1 MSGIPKNFDSSQ
13 TISGKQT
20 DIELFEFNEIKLESK
35 ILLSDGQTVFFY
47 NNQFKKLVDFELAC
61 NRLSQNKLGILASAK
76 KNESTLSDKKA
87 SCFIKHDINKYEEKE
102 YLEIGKTLF
111 KYQVDIIQYKSTFLK
126 RKLNNP
132 CDNDDEFLE
141 DNKKQRLNSVY
152 KTSFFVSINLI

>member
-102 YLEIGKTLF
+102 YLEIGKTFFNFKLILF
-111 KYQVDIIQYKSTFLK
+111 NIKVHF
-126 RKLNNP
+126 
-132 CDNDDEFLE
+132 
-141 DNKKQRLNSVY
+141 
-152 KTSFFVSINLI
+152 